1 MREFR
6 FSIELQRSALDLLS
20 ILINNDD
27 DIVVEAQRQGLHLLC
42 SNLMSQA
49 NACCVHVH
57 GEARILAE
65 CLNRRLVHAQK
76 VAIMEQENQK
86 RGIPAASQ
94 VYFRLI
100 IA

>member
-27 DIVVEAQRQGLHLLC
+27 DIAVEAQRQGLHLLC

-49 NACCVHVH
+49 NAYCVHVH
-57 GEARILAE
+57 GEARILVE
-65 CLNRRLVHAQK
+65 CLNSRLVHAQK

-86 RGIPAASQ
+86 RGILASQ
-94 VYFRLI
+94 VYFRG
-100 IA
+100 